1 MLNIPT
7 FFSTWIMFW
16 HSHQKCMIYVSLQL
30 CQQSMF
36 VKLLGFFP
44 TRYIRN
50 DNSLWYYLHLL
61 KLWAYF
67 ICSRTIRF
75 SFFSLFAPALR
86 SSGDSNSQ
94 TRDWTCALVSENPK
108 HWTAREFPDFLFSGG
123 SGYRICLPML
133 EMQKRDVGLIPGSE
147 RFPEVGNGNPLQH
160 SCLGNPTDRGTWQA
174 SVRGVTKSRDKWLSD
189 IWVTR

>member
-1 MLNIPT
+1 MHTIFCVFVSVSLGYVSRSGIFASNKNSFVIVLNIPT

-94 TRDWTCALVSENPK
+94 TRDWTCALVSENAES
-108 HWTAREFPDFLFSGG
+108 WTLDCREFSVFLD
-123 SGYRICLPML
+123 L
-133 EMQKRDVGLIPGSE
+133 
-147 RFPEVGNGNPLQH
+147 
-160 SCLGNPTDRGTWQA
+160 
-174 SVRGVTKSRDKWLSD
+174 KSDLWLR
-189 IWVTR
+189 W